1 MIVKE
6 CLWVLEV
13 AFQCWLEHSS
23 VFVALSWPLLMVHRR
38 LLVTDIS
45 TMAHFGLRPKSLSL
59 PFSTI
64 YSSHLNSIFS
74 PRNRT
79 MIAFSSV
86 TQSCPTLCDP
96 WTSAHQA
103 SLSITNFQS
112 LLKLMSIKLV
122 MTSNHLILC
131 HPLLFPPSVFSNL
144 KVLSSESVL
153 RIRWPKYWSFSISP
167 SNEYTGLKTCRMDL
181 LDLLAV
187 QGTLKSLLQH
197 RNSKASILWHSAFLV
212 VQVSYP
218 YMTTGNTIALSRS
231 TFGSKVM
238 FLLFHMLSWLV
249 IALLPRSKCLNFM
262 ATATIC
268 SDFWSPRK

>member
-6 CLWVLEV
+6 CLWVLKV

-23 VFVALSWPLLMVHRR
+23 VFEALSWPLLMVHRR

-74 PRNRT
+74 PGNRP

-86 TQSCPTLCDP
+86 TQSCPTLGNP

-103 SLSITNFQS
+103 FLSITNFQS
-112 LLKLMSIKLV
+112 LLKLISIKLV

-153 RIRWPKYWSFSISP
+153 
-167 SNEYTGLKTCRMDL
+167 
-181 LDLLAV
+181 
-187 QGTLKSLLQH
+187 
-197 RNSKASILWHSAFLV
+197 
-212 VQVSYP
+212 
-218 YMTTGNTIALSRS
+218 
-231 TFGSKVM
+231 
-238 FLLFHMLSWLV
+238 
-249 IALLPRSKCLNFM
+249 
-262 ATATIC
+262 
-268 SDFWSPRK
+268 